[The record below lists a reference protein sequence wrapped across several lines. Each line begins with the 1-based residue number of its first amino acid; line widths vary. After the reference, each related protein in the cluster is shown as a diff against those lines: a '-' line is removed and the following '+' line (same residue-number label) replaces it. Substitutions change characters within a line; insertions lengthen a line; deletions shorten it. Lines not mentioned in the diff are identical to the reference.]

1 MFNSNTLPPKRIHC
15 EVLRI
20 AGCCLYWVFWETQF
34 RASGAGVREDPDDAL
49 HRLKN
54 DGGIV
59 LLLND
64 WNMLM
69 TAEQIFEA
77 VLSIGKV

>member
-1 MFNSNTLPPKRIHC
+1 M
-15 EVLRI
+15 
-20 AGCCLYWVFWETQF
+20 YWVFWETQF
-34 RASGAGVREDPDDAL
+34 RASGAGVREDPVDAL
-49 HRLKN
+49 YRLDN
-54 DGGIV
+54 DDGIV